1 MSTVI
6 ASVALVAIV
15 GGAITY
21 IVKEKRKGT
30 KCIGCLVSSS
40 CTFNPKYLY
49 VLTAQAGFTVESS
62 SKVHIFLP
70 QLPAT
75 LALPATPAT
84 PAMPLTLVLLFI
96 LVIAAASTF
105 GCARGYRKGFI
116 K

>member
-40 CTFNPKYLY
+40 CTFNPE
-49 VLTAQAGFTVESS
+49 V
-62 SKVHIFLP
+62 
-70 QLPAT
+70 
-75 LALPATPAT
+75 
-84 PAMPLTLVLLFI
+84 
-96 LVIAAASTF
+96 AASPGNRHNLQLAGITNQT
-105 GCARGYRKGFI
+105 GEPKCHCH
-116 K
+116 